1 LMRAIKNFDIHPGI
15 ITSNWIMRCNQYR
28 KNTGRR

>member
-15 ITSNWIMRCNQYR
+15 ITSNWIMDVDTSKMQSI
-28 KNTGRR
+28 